1 MYRAEDADHKRI
13 RTMRKHQ
20 QEPKLFRG
28 DLVPRT
34 LAATHLCLWQLPER
48 KHDPSQRTLRDPGQE
63 IRLVLFGGTNE
74 IAELVMCAGTKFET
88 RCKLGGGGE
97 GLSIEVWGVR
107 VLGGGGGG
115 GALTPRHLGA

>member
-1 MYRAEDADHKRI
+1 
-13 RTMRKHQ
+13 MRKHQ

-97 GLSIEVWGVR
+97 GEKEGAR
-107 VLGGGGGG
+107 TGARGEGTGGGGGG
-115 GALTPRHLGA
+115 DFGQTTEI